1 MEVKIL
7 TEEIFMAD
15 MVNHPAHYNQGKRE
29 VIEEMRILFGD
40 LAVAE
45 FCRLSAYKYIRRAD
59 YKGHKEEDLKKAEWY
74 MDYVDRLTGIIDD
87 DDFEDDDDFLKY
99 TFEMPHGK
107 SIDVDAIEELTK
119 KIDKMQAE
127 LAKYKLDEDRDPN
140 LEA

>member
-1 MEVKIL
+1 
-7 TEEIFMAD
+7 MAD

-40 LAVAE
+40 LAVAH

-74 MDYVDRLTGIIDD
+74 MDYVDELLCITDD
-87 DDFEDDDDFLKY
+87 DDLEYDDVDFPGDIL
-99 TFEMPHGK
+99 EMPHGRL
-107 SIDVDAIEELTK
+107 IDVDAIEELTK
-119 KIDKMQAE
+119 KVDKMQAE